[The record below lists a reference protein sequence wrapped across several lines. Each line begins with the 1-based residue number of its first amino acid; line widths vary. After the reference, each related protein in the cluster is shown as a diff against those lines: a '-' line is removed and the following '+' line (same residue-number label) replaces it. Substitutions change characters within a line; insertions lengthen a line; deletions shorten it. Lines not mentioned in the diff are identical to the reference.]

1 MWKSQLQKLYAKQQG
16 AACSFLVQTAFDAE
30 TTAEYGAPAVVW
42 SRVDVASSNI
52 SVEVLMLNK
61 TTTRRSESI
70 LVQFLPAPTGA
81 ATGDWSVDKLGEWL
95 NISDVV
101 EGGAKHLHGNM
112 EGGIRVDMAGH
123 RMSIAAQDAAIASF
137 GNLTAY
143 PYPIQPQP
151 DTADF
156 GASFVVYDNLWGVN
170 YVKPVMLSR
179 FVALFVSLIHKVP
192 FQILWFPFNATAP
205 EAFASSGEY
214 FPTPWNSH
222 LLSRFTITFGQS
234 G

>member
-1 MWKSQLQKLYAKQQG
+1 MGAQEKPSSVAGGMWKSQLQKLYAKQQG
-16 AACSFLVQTAFDAE
+16 AACSFLVQTAFDPE

-42 SRVDVASSNI
+42 SRVDVASNNI

-101 EGGAKHLHGNM
+101 DGGAKHLHGNM

-156 GASFVVYDNLWGVN
+156 GASFVVFVNLWGVN
-170 YVKPVMLSR
+170 Y
-179 FVALFVSLIHKVP
+179 
-192 FQILWFPFNATAP
+192 ILWFPFNATAP
-205 EAFASSGEY
+205 EAFASSAEY